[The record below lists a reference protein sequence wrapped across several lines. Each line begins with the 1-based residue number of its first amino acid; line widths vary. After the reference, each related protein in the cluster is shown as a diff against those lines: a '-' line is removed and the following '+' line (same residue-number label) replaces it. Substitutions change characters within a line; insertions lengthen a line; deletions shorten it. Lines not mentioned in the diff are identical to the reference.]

1 MIPIR
6 RQEVTRVGPRAGW
19 ASSSTSTG
27 ASSSTGA
34 VVSARRRSVATEVM
48 AVVLMLYFSLT
59 ACSLSLVPVVAGQLR
74 DQLSLSG
81 SQIGLLTSV
90 LMLALG
96 VTAIPAGLAAGRLG
110 GRVMIFA
117 CGLFVAGSIV
127 FALSSSFGWLLVG
140 RALQGLGAG
149 VTVPAC
155 SVVLANALPPEKRG
169 RAWGIFGAGHGLGV
183 MAALLVMPS
192 VAAATGYRGVFLTT
206 AGFAAALGLAV
217 ALMRPVRELPERPE
231 RIPSPR
237 HLARSIRGTVSNR
250 RLLLL
255 ALFNVATLGV
265 GVGALAWTPHYM
277 EVHFGSG
284 AAAAGQLTAMVGA
297 AQLVGNPVGAAA
309 MSRWGKL
316 PVITVSLVLLT
327 VTMMMVPFASSLS
340 AVCILVT
347 LAGFLSM
354 AFFSP
359 LYAYIPL
366 VVARPEQVGL
376 ASGVVNVFGF
386 GGALLT
392 PYLFGLILDQMG
404 DASGY
409 LAGYL
414 LLTGFALA
422 GVIGAILFRRA
433 AQAARRSTAGVAESA
448 LLEGAPVLFS
458 R

>member
-1 MIPIR
+1 MLSRVAIR
-6 RQEVTRVGPRAGW
+6 T
-19 ASSSTSTG
+19 
-27 ASSSTGA
+27 A
-34 VVSARRRSVATEVM
+34 VPTTARRSWKAEIM

-59 ACSLSLVPVVAGQLR
+59 AYSLTLIPVVSGQLR
-74 DQLSLSG
+74 DQLALSD
-81 SQIGLLTSV
+81 SQIGLLTSI
-90 LMLALG
+90 LMLMLG
-96 VTAIPAGLAAGRLG
+96 ATAIPAGLAAGRLG

-117 CGLFVAGSIV
+117 CGLFVAGSV
-127 FALSSSFGWLLVG
+127 LFALSSSFGWLLAG

-155 SVVLANALPPEKRG
+155 SVVLAGSLPPGKRG

-183 MAALLVMPS
+183 MIALLVMPS
-192 VAAATGYRGVFLTT
+192 VAQAAGYRGVFLAT
-206 AGFAAALGLAV
+206 AALAAALGLAV
-217 ALMRPVRELPERPE
+217 AVLPAVRALPAQPE
-231 RIPSPR
+231 CLPGLR
-237 HLARSIRGTVSNR
+237 HLAGCVRTAASNR

-255 ALFNVATLGV
+255 ALFNVTTLGV

-277 EVHFGSG
+277 EVHFGS
-284 AAAAGQLTAMVGA
+284 ATAAAGQLTAMVGA

-327 VTMMMVPFASSLS
+327 VTIVLVPFVSSLFG
-340 AVCILVT
+340 VCLLVT

-376 ASGVVNVFGF
+376 ASGIVNVFGF
-386 GGALLT
+386 GGALLA

-409 LAGYL
+409 LTGYL
-414 LLTGFALA
+414 LLTGFAMA
-422 GVIGAILFRRA
+422 GVVGAVLFRRVSRA
-433 AQAARRSTAGVAESA
+433 SEPRSVTAYQVSTGHDS
-448 LLEGAPVLFS
+448 GAVRVS